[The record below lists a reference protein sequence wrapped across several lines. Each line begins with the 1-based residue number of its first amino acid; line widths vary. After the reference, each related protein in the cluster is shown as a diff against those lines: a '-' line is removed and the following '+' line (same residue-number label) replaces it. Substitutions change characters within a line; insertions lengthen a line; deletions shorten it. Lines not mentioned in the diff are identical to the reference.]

1 MLTHKLPSPDGVWRP
16 RLGAPNAQLM
26 SPYALPLL
34 LVLLLSGCA
43 TPRIVTIVEGALEP
57 RNFRFVTVV
66 ELRGDEPGGWRAACL
81 RLPIKSDTG
90 DKAICKMGVDMPIK
104 TEVDG
109 LITLP
114 AAQRIAANSGNLAAQ
129 LAFTPTT
136 IDTPMGVVCEG
147 FKTTFNMTLNA
158 AVVGSRVKTACHP
171 KAEAELAKTGR

>member
-1 MLTHKLPSPDGVWRP
+1 MRSLLLV
-16 RLGAPNAQLM
+16 N
-26 SPYALPLL
+26 PYARPFL

-43 TPRIVTIVEGALEP
+43 APTTVTIVEGALEP

-66 ELRGDEPGGWRAACL
+66 EPRGDEPGGWRAACL

-90 DKAICKMGVDMPIK
+90 DKILCKMGVDMPIQ

-109 LITLP
+109 LMTLP
-114 AAQRIAANSGNLAAQ
+114 AAQRIAANSGNLAAE

-136 IDTPMGVVCEG
+136 IGTPMGILCES

-158 AVVGSRVKTACHP
+158 AVLGSRVKTACHP
-171 KAEAELAKTGR
+171 KAEAKSTKTGR